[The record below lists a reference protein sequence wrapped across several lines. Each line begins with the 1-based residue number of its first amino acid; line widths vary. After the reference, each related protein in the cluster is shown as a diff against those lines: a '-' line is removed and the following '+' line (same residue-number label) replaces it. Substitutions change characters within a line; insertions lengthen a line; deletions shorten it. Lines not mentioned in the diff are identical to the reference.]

1 MSGCFA
7 RLAVRILICITG
19 FATAAPAAT
28 PPEPRGE
35 LTLRQAVATTLAR
48 NPDLEVGSFD
58 LLAGDARIA
67 QATLRPNPDAS
78 LELEDFAGTGDVRGT
93 DALQTTLSLSQVVEL
108 GAKRPRRVDVATA
121 DREMLGVELQAREL
135 DLLGEVT
142 RRFIDVVAAQE
153 RLRLARET
161 VDLVEKSRQAI
172 QKRVDAA
179 RTPQAELSRAVIAV
193 TRANLDLEQA
203 QSVLDSARQSLASM
217 WGGAEA
223 RFGAAKADLFS
234 LAPLASFEVLL
245 EKLDRNPDFVR
256 FASESRLREAELRLA
271 QAQARPNLTLGL
283 GLRRY
288 EGSNDTALV
297 AGFSIGLPLFDRN
310 QGNIAEAAARRAQS
324 QAQERAARIRARAT
338 LYGLFQQVRASR
350 RQLTTLQR
358 DALPQ
363 AQAAL
368 EQTQTGYDRGRFS
381 YLELATAQ
389 QDLLALRTAV
399 IDAAADAHRLTAEIE
414 RLTNEPVATTSQDFR
429 TPP

>member
-1 MSGCFA
+1 
-7 RLAVRILICITG
+7 
-19 FATAAPAAT
+19 
-28 PPEPRGE
+28 
-35 LTLRQAVATTLAR
+35 
-48 NPDLEVGSFD
+48 
-58 LLAGDARIA
+58 
-67 QATLRPNPDAS
+67 
-78 LELEDFAGTGDVRGT
+78 
-93 DALQTTLSLSQVVEL
+93 
-108 GAKRPRRVDVATA
+108 
-121 DREMLGVELQAREL
+121 MLGVELQAREL

-161 VDLVEKSRQAI
+161 VDLVEK
-172 QKRVDAA
+172 
-179 RTPQAELSRAVIAV
+179 
-193 TRANLDLEQA
+193 
-203 QSVLDSARQSLASM
+203 SVLDSARQSLASM